1 MELKVAYHQGPDKAW
16 GHQTYGF
23 CVAGLPDARTAAL
36 GAQKA
41 MQDELDSAVWIK
53 MGFQPFGML
62 IRSGVSVMISDNAD
76 GSAVLVARGYA
87 RMEDAE
93 RGARVIIAAVCGCGG
108 DAPAGAD
115 TCAEGCAVDF
125 GEASRDKA
133 LRDSKDLFAKK

>member
-1 MELKVAYHQGPDKAW
+1 MELKVAYHQGSDKAW

-23 CVAGLPDARTAAL
+23 CVGGLLDAQTAAL

-41 MQDELDSAVWIK
+41 IQDELDSAVWIK
-53 MGFQPFGML
+53 MGYTPFGML
-62 IRSGVSVMISDNAD
+62 IRSGVSIMISDNAD

-93 RGARVIIAAVCGCGG
+93 RGARIIIASVCGCGEG
-108 DAPAGAD
+108 EPAAAD

-133 LRDSKDLFAKK
+133 LRDAKDLFAKK